1 MNKFFKNAKDKI
13 NGKTL
18 RGDDFMIKKIA
29 WDTFKNTGD
38 INTFLELKQIEQIE
52 NEMKQTNNFSINN
65 LQNDYNNDKIV
76 KNEDINRF

>member
-13 NGKTL
+13 KGKTL

-38 INTFLELKQIEQIE
+38 INAFLEFKQIEMIE
-52 NEMKQTNNFSINN
+52 NQIKQGQNIETLELDK
-65 LQNDYNNDKIV
+65 LQEKI
-76 KNEDINRF
+76 KGE